1 MLYHKP
7 SRNTSRPSLA
17 WSRAGLGLLLLA
29 VVLLLSSCYPKS
41 MDYEFGWTTEAVT
54 GAVVD
59 PNGKPLETDTF
70 IVVKEYYG
78 QFVELDGDSPL
89 YTPRARLV
97 RPNAEGRFRI
107 RFDLQA
113 SRLELAFV
121 ASGFEMQRFRFNRQL
136 GVGELHY
143 DATLEAT
150 PAWREHFLLQV
161 SPFLENFIIE
171 QRYQMP
177 DLQQLYLGDW
187 LAAERLKL
195 HPAQPKAL

>member
-1 MLYHKP
+1 MFYHKP
-7 SRNTSRPSLA
+7 SRNTSLPSA
-17 WSRAGLGLLLLA
+17 TRIRGRADFLLLPVAL
-29 VVLLLSSCYPKS
+29 LLLSSCYPKS
-41 MDYEFGWTTEAVT
+41 VDYEFGWTTETVI

-59 PNGKPLETDTF
+59 QKGNPPDTDTF

-78 QFVELDGDSPL
+78 QFVELNGGSLL
-89 YTPRARLV
+89 YTPKARLV
-97 RPNAEGRFRI
+97 RPDANGYFRI
-107 RFDLQA
+107 IFDLKA

-121 ASGFEMQRFRFNRQL
+121 ASGFEMQRFRFNRQF

-150 PAWREHFLLQV
+150 PAWREHFMLQV
-161 SPFLENFIIE
+161 GPFLEDFIIE

-177 DLQQLYLGDW
+177 NLQQLYLGDW

-195 HPAQPKAL
+195 HPNSDS

>member
-1 MLYHKP
+1 VFYHKP
-7 SRNTSRPSLA
+7 SRNTSRPSA
-17 WSRAGLGLLLLA
+17 TSNRDRFGFLLLA
-29 VVLLLSSCYPKS
+29 VVLLLLGSCYPKS
-41 MDYEFGWTTEAVT
+41 VDYEFGWTTKTVS

-59 PNGKPLETDTF
+59 QQGNLPDTDTF
-70 IVVKEYYG
+70 IIIKEYYG
-78 QFVELDGDSPL
+78 QFVEFDGDSPL

-97 RPNAEGRFRI
+97 RPDANGHFRI
-107 RFDLQA
+107 MFDLKA

-121 ASGFEMQRFRFNRQL
+121 ASGFEMQRFRFNRQF

-161 SPFLENFIIE
+161 GPFLENFIIE

-177 DLQQLYLGDW
+177 DLQQLHLGDW

-195 HPAQPKAL
+195 HRSSDS

>member
-1 MLYHKP
+1 MFYHKP
-7 SRNTSRPSLA
+7 SRNTSLPSA
-17 WSRAGLGLLLLA
+17 TRIRGRADFLLLPVAL
-29 VVLLLSSCYPKS
+29 LLLSSCYPKS
-41 MDYEFGWTTEAVT
+41 VDYEFGWTTETVI

-59 PNGKPLETDTF
+59 QKGNPPDTDTF

-78 QFVELDGDSPL
+78 QFVELNGGSLL
-89 YTPRARLV
+89 YTPKARLV
-97 RPNAEGRFRI
+97 RPDANGYFRI
-107 RFDLQA
+107 IFDLKA

-121 ASGFEMQRFRFNRQL
+121 ASGFEMQRFRFNRQF

-161 SPFLENFIIE
+161 GPFLENFIIE

-177 DLQQLYLGDW
+177 DLQQLHLGDW

-195 HPAQPKAL
+195 HRSSDS

>member
-1 MLYHKP
+1 MFYHKP
-7 SRNTSRPSLA
+7 SRNTSLPSA
-17 WSRAGLGLLLLA
+17 TRIRGRADFLLLPVAL
-29 VVLLLSSCYPKS
+29 LLLSSCYPKS
-41 MDYEFGWTTEAVT
+41 VDYEFGWTTETVI

-59 PNGKPLETDTF
+59 QKGNPPDTDTF

-78 QFVELDGDSPL
+78 QFVELNGGSLL
-89 YTPRARLV
+89 YTPKARLV
-97 RPNAEGRFRI
+97 RPDANGYFRI
-107 RFDLQA
+107 IFDLKA

-121 ASGFEMQRFRFNRQL
+121 ASGFEMQRFRFNRQF

-150 PAWREHFLLQV
+150 PAWREHFMLQV
-161 SPFLENFIIE
+161 GPFLENFIIE

-177 DLQQLYLGDW
+177 NLQQLYLGDW

-195 HPAQPKAL
+195 HPNSDS

>member
-1 MLYHKP
+1 MFYHKP
-7 SRNTSRPSLA
+7 SRNTSLPSA
-17 WSRAGLGLLLLA
+17 TRIRGRADFLLLPVAL
-29 VVLLLSSCYPKS
+29 LLLSSCYPKS
-41 MDYEFGWTTEAVT
+41 VDYEFGWTTETVI

-59 PNGKPLETDTF
+59 QKGNPPDTDTF

-78 QFVELDGDSPL
+78 QFVELNGGSLL
-89 YTPRARLV
+89 YTPKARLV
-97 RPNAEGRFRI
+97 RPDANGYFRI
-107 RFDLQA
+107 IFDLKA

-121 ASGFEMQRFRFNRQL
+121 ASGFEMQRFRFNRQF

-150 PAWREHFLLQV
+150 SAWREHFLLQV
-161 SPFLENFIIE
+161 GPFLENFIIE

-177 DLQQLYLGDW
+177 DLQQLHLGDW

-195 HPAQPKAL
+195 HRSSDS

>member
-1 MLYHKP
+1 MFYHKP
-7 SRNTSRPSLA
+7 SRNTSLPSA
-17 WSRAGLGLLLLA
+17 TRIRGRADFLLLPVTL
-29 VVLLLSSCYPKS
+29 LLLSSCYPKS
-41 MDYEFGWTTEAVT
+41 VDYEFGWTTETVI

-59 PNGKPLETDTF
+59 QKGNPPDTDTF

-78 QFVELDGDSPL
+78 QFVELNGGSLL
-89 YTPRARLV
+89 YTPKARLV
-97 RPNAEGRFRI
+97 RPDANGYFRI
-107 RFDLQA
+107 IFDLKA

-121 ASGFEMQRFRFNRQL
+121 ASGFEMQRFRFNRQF

-150 PAWREHFLLQV
+150 PAWREHFMLQV
-161 SPFLENFIIE
+161 GPFLEDFIIE

-177 DLQQLYLGDW
+177 NLQQLYLGDW

-195 HPAQPKAL
+195 HPNSDS